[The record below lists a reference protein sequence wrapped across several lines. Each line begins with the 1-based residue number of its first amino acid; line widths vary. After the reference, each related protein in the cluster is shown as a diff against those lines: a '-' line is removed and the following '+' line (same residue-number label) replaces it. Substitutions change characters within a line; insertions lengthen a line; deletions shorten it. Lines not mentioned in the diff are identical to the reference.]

1 MRLHLST
8 IGLLAFLV
16 APAAVQT
23 PTTVTLDQ
31 ALRYA
36 AEHYPAVRAALEQV
50 NASAAG
56 VRVARAAFLPRL
68 DSLWQSNR
76 ATTNNVFGQ
85 LLPQSVIPSIS
96 GPVLPAS
103 AGSVWGSAAGALF
116 SWEAYDFGLRDAV
129 VAGADATLA
138 KARADEALTGLQVQS
153 AVGDAFLGL
162 LAAERVVLAAQ
173 ADVER
178 RDVLARSVRVLVD
191 NDLRPGAD
199 GSRAEA
205 ERAAALTRLIKA
217 RETDALARTL
227 LARLLGLTD
236 GTVQIAAAD
245 LLERTPAGESAA
257 GSAAE
262 HPLARVS
269 QAAIDEAR
277 AQQDVLA
284 RTDRPRLFVQSS
296 VFARGSGAFPDGRLD
311 GGIGGLGFDRANWSA
326 GLTLVF
332 PNVFDASSLH
342 ARKDVAAALVR
353 VQAARRDES
362 VLAISSQRRAA
373 AAMIEAARAISANTP
388 VQLAAARANEAQA
401 HARYQAGLATL
412 LEAAEAQSLLVQSDV
427 QDQLARIDVWRAR
440 LAEAVA
446 QGSLAPFLN
455 HP

>member
-1 MRLHLST
+1 MRLLYAT
-8 IGLLAFLV
+8 IGLLTILV
-16 APAAVQT
+16 TPSAAQAPPA
-23 PTTVTLDQ
+23 VTLDQ
-31 ALRYA
+31 AVRYA
-36 AEHYPAVRAALEQV
+36 AEHYPSVRAALEQV

-68 DSLWQSNR
+68 DPLWQSNR
-76 ATTNNVFGQ
+76 GTTNNVFGQ

-96 GPVLPAS
+96 GPVLPVS
-103 AGSVWGSAAGALF
+103 GGSVWGSAAGALF

-138 KARADEALTGLQVQS
+138 KARADEALTELQVQS

-178 RDVLARSVRVLVD
+178 RDVLLRSVRALVD

-205 ERAAALTRLIKA
+205 ERAAALTRLFKA
-217 RETDALARTL
+217 RETDALARAR
-227 LARLLGLTD
+227 LARLLGVAD
-236 GTVQIAAAD
+236 GTVSIAAGE
-245 LLERTPAGESAA
+245 LLERTPTDDTGTAA
-257 GSAAE
+257 PID

-277 AQQDVLA
+277 AREVVLA

-296 VFARGSGAFPDGRLD
+296 VFARGSGASPDGRLD
-311 GGIGGLGFDRANWSA
+311 GGFGGLGFDRANWSA

-332 PNVFDASSLH
+332 PNVFDASSLQ

-353 VQAARRDES
+353 VEAARHDES
-362 VLAISSQRRAA
+362 VLAIGSQRRAA
-373 AAMIEAARAISANTP
+373 AAMIDAARAISANTP
-388 VQLAAARANEAQA
+388 VQLAAARAGEAQA
-401 HARYQAGLATL
+401 RARYEAGLATL
-412 LEAAEAQSLLVQSDV
+412 LEAAEAQSLLVESDI

-440 LAEAVA
+440 LTEAVA
-446 QGSLAPFLN
+446 QGSLASFLN
-455 HP
+455 RP

>member
-1 MRLHLST
+1 MRLRLATMS
-8 IGLLAFLV
+8 LLAILV
-16 APAAVQT
+16 VPAVAQT
-23 PTTVTLDQ
+23 LTIITLDQ
-31 ALRYA
+31 ALRYS

-85 LLPQSVIPSIS
+85 LLPQSVIPAIS
-96 GPVLPAS
+96 GPVLAAS
-103 AGSVWGSAAGALF
+103 SGSVWGSAAGALF
-116 SWEAYDFGLRDAV
+116 SWEAYDFGLRDAA

-138 KARADEALTGLQVQS
+138 KARADEALTELQVQS

-173 ADVER
+173 ADNER

-199 GSRAEA
+199 RSRAEA

-227 LARLLGLTD
+227 LARLLSVTN
-236 GTVQIAAAD
+236 GTVSIAAGD
-245 LLERTPAGESAA
+245 LLERVPTGETPNAA
-257 GSAAE
+257 VID
-262 HPLARVS
+262 HPLARLG
-269 QAAIDEAR
+269 QAAVDEAR

-296 VFARGSGAFPDGRLD
+296 VFARGSGASPDRGLD

-332 PNVFDASSLH
+332 PNVFDGSSLR
-342 ARKDVAAALVR
+342 ARKDVAAALAR
-353 VQAARRDES
+353 AQAARYDES
-362 VLAISSQRRAA
+362 VLAVSSQRRAA
-373 AAMIEAARAISANTP
+373 AVTLEAARAIAANTP
-388 VQLAAARANEAQA
+388 VQLAAAHASEAQA
-401 HARYQAGLATL
+401 RARYQAGLATL
-412 LEAAEAQSLLVQSDV
+412 LEASDAQSLLVQSEI

-446 QGSLAPFLN
+446 QGSVAPFLN